1 MRLASFL
8 LLALF
13 SLPVPALAALQITSV
28 SPAVASPGQP
38 LVITGGPFQSG
49 VTVLLGE
56 EELTPETLEARRL
69 TLKIP
74 SLAPGQYLLR
84 LSRDGRVSAQA
95 FTLQITVPT
104 PDITHLQ
111 PDTIDACQAGG
122 PPAVSVEGSGF
133 LPGSRLLLD
142 GAAVPVDSISDN
154 RIRFTPPPLSGG
166 LHQLIVVNPGGHR
179 SVPKGF
185 QVDAE
190 PVIDAVEQGSNDVT
204 SYEVVIHGQNFLAS
218 SQLVVAGRRIPL
230 SGARYPH
237 DDSARYVDCNTIV
250 LTRHPV
256 SSQPQRVS
264 FQVVNPGGQ
273 QSPVHYAEIP

>member
-1 MRLASFL
+1 MRLAGL
-8 LLALF
+8 LLLTLLI
-13 SLPVPALAALQITSV
+13 LPGPVFAALQITSV

-38 LVITGGPFQSG
+38 LVITGGPFQNG
-49 VTVLLGE
+49 VRVLLGE
-56 EELTPETLEARRL
+56 EELTPETVESRRL

-74 SLAPGQYLLR
+74 LLPPGQYLLR

-95 FTLQITVPT
+95 FTLQIIEPT
-104 PDITHLQ
+104 PDITRLQ

-122 PPAVSVEGSGF
+122 PPAVTVEGSGF

-142 GAAVPVDSISDN
+142 GAAVAVENVTDSRIS
-154 RIRFTPPPLSGG
+154 FTPPPLSGG
-166 LHQLIVVNPGGHR
+166 LHQLVVVNPGGHR

-190 PVIDAVEQGSNDVT
+190 PVIDAIEQGSNDVT

-218 SQLVVAGRRIPL
+218 SQLIVAGRRIPL

-237 DDSARYVDCNTIV
+237 DDSARYVDCNTII

-256 SSQPQRVS
+256 SSQAQRVS